1 MYRKLDYVAPEGLA
15 EVFSALTG
23 NAGAQVLA
31 GGTDL
36 LPELREKVPEGTLL
50 VDIKRCEGALRGL
63 EERGDGSLWIGAL
76 TTIRDLQESEVLR
89 RRYPA
94 LTDAADVFGC
104 LEIRYRATIG
114 GNVAHASPGAE
125 YGTPLFV
132 YEAEVEIAGPKGN
145 RTVPIAEFWLD
156 VGKTSLERG
165 EILSGFVLPPLP
177 ETALSRYERISRTKG
192 MDLAAMGITVLVF
205 DPEDE
210 KKRKLRIALGAVE
223 RTPVRMG
230 AAERALSGRKIGE
243 ELMEEV
249 KRQMAEAIHPRA
261 TSLRAGPEYK
271 KAMAGI
277 LTERILH
284 DFGLYGEE

>member
-1 MYRKLDYVAPEGLA
+1 MYRKLDYVVPQGTA
-15 EVFSALTG
+15 EVFSTLAG

-36 LPELREKVPEGTLL
+36 LLELREEVPEDTLL
-50 VDIKRCEGALRGL
+50 VDIKRCEGELRGL
-63 EERGDGSLWIGAL
+63 EERGDGSIWIGAL
-76 TTIRDLQESEVLR
+76 STIRDLQESELLR
-89 RRYPA
+89 SRYPA

-104 LEIRYRATIG
+104 LEIRYRATVG

-132 YEAEVEIAGPKGN
+132 YEAEAEIAGPKGR
-145 RTVPIAEFWLD
+145 RTVPIAEFWQD
-156 VGKTSLERG
+156 VGKTSLEGG

-192 MDLAAMGITVLVF
+192 MDLAAMGITVLVL

-210 KKRKLRIALGAVE
+210 EKRKLRIALGAVE
-223 RTPVRMG
+223 RTPVRMV
-230 AAERALSGRKIGE
+230 AVERALSGKSIDGQ
-243 ELMEEV
+243 LMEQV
-249 KRQMAEAIHPRA
+249 KRQMAGAIHPRA

-284 DFGLYGEE
+284 HFGLYGEE

>member
-1 MYRKLDYVAPEGLA
+1 MYRRLDYVAPERTD
-15 EVFSALTG
+15 EVFSALAG

-36 LPELREKVPEGTLL
+36 LLELREEVPEDTLL
-50 VDIKRCEGALRGL
+50 VDIKRCEGALRGV
-63 EERGDGSLWIGAL
+63 EERGDGSVWIGAL
-76 TTIRDLQESEVLR
+76 STIRDLQESELLR
-89 RRYPA
+89 SRYPA
-94 LTDAADVFGC
+94 LTDAADLFGC

-132 YEAEVEIAGPKGN
+132 YEAEAEIAGPNGR
-145 RTVPIAEFWLD
+145 RTVPIAEFWQD
-156 VGKTSLERG
+156 VGKTSLQRG

-177 ETALSRYERISRTKG
+177 ETARSRYERISRTKG
-192 MDLAAMGITVLVF
+192 MDLAAMGVTILVL
-205 DPEDE
+205 DPGDDE
-210 KKRKLRIALGAVE
+210 RRTLRIALGAVE
-223 RTPVRMG
+223 RTPVRME
-230 AAERALSGRKIGE
+230 AAERALSGKKIDK
-243 ELMEEV
+243 ELMEKVTRE
-249 KRQMAEAIHPRA
+249 MSGAIHPRA

>member
-1 MYRKLDYVAPEGLA
+1 MYRRLDYVAPERTD
-15 EVFSALTG
+15 EVFSALAG

-36 LPELREKVPEGTLL
+36 LLELREEVPEDTLL
-50 VDIKRCEGALRGL
+50 VDIKRCEGALRGV
-63 EERGDGSLWIGAL
+63 EERGDGSVWIGAL
-76 TTIRDLQESEVLR
+76 STIRDLQESELLR
-89 RRYPA
+89 SRYPA
-94 LTDAADVFGC
+94 LTDAADLFGC

-132 YEAEVEIAGPKGN
+132 YEAEAEIAGPNGR
-145 RTVPIAEFWLD
+145 RTVPIAEFWQD
-156 VGKTSLERG
+156 VGKTSLQRG

-177 ETALSRYERISRTKG
+177 ETARSRYERISRTKG
-192 MDLAAMGITVLVF
+192 MDLAAMGVTVLVL
-205 DPEDE
+205 DPEDQE
-210 KKRKLRIALGAVE
+210 NRTLRIALGAVE
-223 RTPVRMG
+223 RTPVRMQ
-230 AAERALSGRKIGE
+230 AAERALSGRKIDK
-243 ELMEEV
+243 ELMEKVTRE
-249 KRQMAEAIHPRA
+249 MSGAIHPRA